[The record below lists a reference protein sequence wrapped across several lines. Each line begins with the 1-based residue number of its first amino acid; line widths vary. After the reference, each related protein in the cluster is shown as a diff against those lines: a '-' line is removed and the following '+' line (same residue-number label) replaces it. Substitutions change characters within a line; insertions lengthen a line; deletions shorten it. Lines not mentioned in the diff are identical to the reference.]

1 MALEIQVLVYHL
13 PFSMVLFLKGSH
25 LIYNIFEYLIIFLT
39 CLIFFRNT
47 GPGLG
52 QTQTCGGVIACNKIF
67 VKWCLSQDRFHK
79 HRLVLG
85 PLYLFK

>member
-1 MALEIQVLVYHL
+1 MTY
-13 PFSMVLFLKGSH
+13 G
-25 LIYNIFEYLIIFLT
+25 
-39 CLIFFRNT
+39 FRNT

-85 PLYLFK
+85 PQRLTTTYHQEGGKI